1 MGVGKPTIGRGE
13 MQTSPVGQ
21 GQMIAAGGGILLFI
35 FLFLPWFGAAG
46 VDVDSL
52 SGWQGQTTTDIYLL
66 ITALVAVLAAVAGG
80 GSVGPPGM
88 TMNGAT
94 ALLGAVGTILLVW
107 LILVDFPDGA
117 TREIGLF
124 LGALAVF
131 AIAVGGYM
139 AAQADARGVR
149 RERF

>member
-1 MGVGKPTIGRGE
+1 

-21 GQMIAAGGGILLFI
+21 GQIIAAGGGILLFV
-35 FLFLPWFGAAG
+35 FLFLPWFGAPGA
-46 VDVDSL
+46 DSL
-52 SGWQGQTTTDIYLL
+52 SGWEGQTTTDIYLL

-94 ALLGAVGTILLVW
+94 ALLGAVGTILLLW
-107 LILVDFPDGA
+107 LVVIDFPDGA
-117 TREIGLF
+117 DRKVGLF
-124 LGALAVF
+124 LGLVAVI

>member
-21 GQMIAAGGGILLFI
+21 GQVIAAGGGILLFA
-35 FLFLPWFGAAG
+35 FLFLPWIGAPG
-46 VDVDSL
+46 RDSL
-52 SGWQGQTTTDIYLL
+52 NAWEAVSPTDIYLL

-94 ALLGAVGTILLVW
+94 ALLGAVGTILLLW
-107 LILVDFPDGA
+107 LLVIDFPDGFD
-117 TREIGLF
+117 RKIGLY
-124 LGALAVF
+124 LGLLAVI

-139 AAQADARGVR
+139 AAQGDARGVR